1 MRAKLLVLASAIG
14 SLGWG
19 AVLPYQY
26 AYAADTREW
35 GALVAA
41 GASSLFSIGAL
52 AAAPLAGR
60 LADRFDP
67 VRVAVLAQLLGA
79 AGVASLVFADVPA
92 LFLAGML
99 VFGLGLSAAVPAKQ
113 VLALNWSS
121 FDDRRKIFAYKFT
134 GEALGMAAGAFLA
147 GLVVDLDRADGLDI
161 GFLMAA
167 GGFVL
172 SSAIIAFAGRMSR
185 AGARTPLARRAADAG
200 QGVSTG
206 TGAFAAL
213 DAATGAI
220 AVIDPDRDA
229 PRPGDGTSDSP
240 ARPRG
245 ALRVI
250 FAQPAMRWT
259 AVVTIA
265 LALGFY
271 AQFESGLPAYG
282 LTVLDIDP
290 SAIGIAA
297 AVNCIVIVALQV
309 IVVKVTAKRGAPALL
324 MGVGS
329 IWVVSWLILSAA
341 QFSPGIA
348 TALFVTTYGIF
359 AVGETIYSPVLNPL
373 TAQLAPKGM
382 VGQTLGT
389 VAALQTAFSAAGP
402 LVAGVLLGAGLTDVF
417 LGMHIL
423 VSLIAVFAAWR
434 IKRALAA
441 APLAPASDPST
452 EAPRDVAFSPSS
464 DVAPDPSTDV
474 APNPSME
481 VALSTSTDVA
491 QHLSEPP
498 AVLTREEPP
507 TTPVELVRA

>member
-1 MRAKLLVLASAIG
+1 MRARLLILASAIG

-26 AYAADTREW
+26 AYAADTRDW

-52 AAAPLAGR
+52 VAAPLAGR

-67 VRVAVLAQLLGA
+67 VHVAVIAQLLGA
-79 AGVASLVFADVPA
+79 AGVASLVFADVPG

-121 FDDRRKIFAYKFT
+121 SDDRRKVFAYKFT

-161 GFLMAA
+161 GFVMAA

-172 SSAIIAFAGRMSR
+172 SSAIIALAGRLRLPARVAPADVSGGRAMST
-185 AGARTPLARRAADAG
+185 A
-200 QGVSTG
+200 
-206 TGAFAAL
+206 TGAFGAV

-220 AVIDPDRDA
+220 AVVDLD
-229 PRPGDGTSDSP
+229 GDG
-240 ARPRG
+240 RPDGAAGSRG

-259 AVVTIA
+259 VVVTIA

-282 LTVLDIDP
+282 ITVLDVDP
-290 SAIGIAA
+290 AAIGIAA
-297 AVNCIVIVALQV
+297 AINCVVIVALQV
-309 IVVKVTAKRGAPALL
+309 IVVKLTAKRSAPALL
-324 MGVGS
+324 MAVGS

-348 TALFVTTYGIF
+348 TALFVMTYGIF

-389 VAALQTAFSAAGP
+389 IAALQTAFSAAGP

-417 LGMHIL
+417 LGMHVA
-423 VSLIAVFAAWR
+423 VSVIAVFAAWR

-441 APLAPASDPST
+441 SGSPARADAVEPT
-452 EAPRDVAFSPSS
+452 PAPRV
-464 DVAPDPSTDV
+464 
-474 APNPSME
+474 
-481 VALSTSTDVA
+481 
-491 QHLSEPP
+491 
-498 AVLTREEPP
+498 REEPP
-507 TTPVELVRA
+507 TASVPIT

>member
-1 MRAKLLVLASAIG
+1 MRARLLILASAIG

-26 AYAADTREW
+26 AYAADTRDW

-52 AAAPLAGR
+52 VAAPLAGR

-67 VRVAVLAQLLGA
+67 VRVAVIAQLLGA

-121 FDDRRKIFAYKFT
+121 SDDRRKVFAYKFT

-161 GFLMAA
+161 GFMMAA

-172 SSAIIAFAGRMSR
+172 SSAIIALAGRLSFAGRLAGGR
-185 AGARTPLARRAADAG
+185 AGARAATAG
-200 QGVSTG
+200 AASGPASVSTA
-206 TGAFAAL
+206 TGSIGAI

-220 AVIDPDRDA
+220 AAVDLD
-229 PRPGDGTSDSP
+229 GDGHADGA
-240 ARPRG
+240 ARSRG

-282 LTVLDIDP
+282 ITVLDVDP
-290 SAIGIAA
+290 SAIGLAA
-297 AVNCIVIVALQV
+297 AINCLVIVALQV
-309 IVVKVTAKRGAPALL
+309 IVVKLTAKRSAPALL
-324 MGVGS
+324 MAVGS

-389 VAALQTAFSAAGP
+389 IAALQTAFSAAGP

-417 LGMHIL
+417 LGMHVA
-423 VSLIAVFAAWR
+423 VSALAVFAAWR
-434 IKRALAA
+434 IKRALDSAPVAEVELDVSSRGPAA
-441 APLAPASDPST
+441 
-452 EAPRDVAFSPSS
+452 R
-464 DVAPDPSTDV
+464 
-474 APNPSME
+474 
-481 VALSTSTDVA
+481 
-491 QHLSEPP
+491 P
-498 AVLTREEPP
+498 AVREEPP
-507 TTPVELVRA
+507 TTPVDLVRA